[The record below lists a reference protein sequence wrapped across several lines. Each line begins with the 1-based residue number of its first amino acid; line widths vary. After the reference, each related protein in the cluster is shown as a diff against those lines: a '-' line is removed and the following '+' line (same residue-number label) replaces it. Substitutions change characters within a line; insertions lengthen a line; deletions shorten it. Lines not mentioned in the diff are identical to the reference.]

1 MRRCAAVIGTMLLV
15 LMGALPASPAG
26 QPGARERLHAAK
38 TWVSYYGG
46 GSLAAL
52 MNFDVVD
59 IDVED
64 GAANYD
70 AGDVAQL
77 HRHGNL
83 VLSYL
88 NVGSAEP
95 FRSYWSRVKPYILAQ
110 YPGWPE
116 YYMDVSNAGYRQV
129 LLATVVPQ
137 ILGKGVDGLFLDNV
151 DAGSDNE
158 RPEVADGVVEL
169 VRALRAAH
177 PDIVIVAQSF
187 NLRIMNQTG
196 TDGRKFSQYLD
207 GLAREEVSATYV
219 RGYHRIPVGESDLML
234 HTLADWHSKGLAVFT
249 LDYANTADLAR
260 YAISRARAFG
270 LVPYAA
276 TRELNAVFA
285 W

>member
-1 MRRCAAVIGTMLLV
+1 MRWCAVIGTVLLV
-15 LMGALPASPAG
+15 LAGALPPSRAA

-46 GSLAAL
+46 GSLPAL

-70 AGDVAQL
+70 AGDVARL
-77 HRHGNL
+77 RRHGSV

-95 FRSYWSRVKPYILAQ
+95 FRSYWHQVKPFILAE

-116 YYMDVSNAGYRQV
+116 YYMDVANPAYRQV
-129 LLATVVPQ
+129 LLTTVVPQ
-137 ILGKGVDGLFLDNV
+137 LLAKGVDGLFLDNV

-158 RPEVADGVVEL
+158 RPDVAGGVVEL

-177 PDIVIVAQSF
+177 PGLLIVAQSF
-187 NLRIMNQTG
+187 NLRILNLTG
-196 TDGRKFSQYLD
+196 TDGRKFYQYLD
-207 GLAREEVSATYV
+207 GLAREEVSSTYV

-234 HTLADWHSKGLAVFT
+234 HALAAWRARGLAVFT
-249 LDYANTADLAR
+249 LDYANTAELAR
-260 YAISRARAFG
+260 YAIARARAFG

-276 TRELNAVFA
+276 TRELNQIFS